1 MSITVERASQYFRT
15 RTAGASWNEY
25 STEQKELA
33 IAQARRDLSK
43 ALGRP
48 MRDDEPEYREGDRT
62 RDEYAVYEQALF
74 TMLRDMNPKIGSG
87 IVPSLDQTKAQEQR
101 ITIGLARRRW
111 SEEAL
116 SWLAT
121 RISTECIIV

>member
-62 RDEYAVYEQALF
+62 RDEYAVYEQALY
-74 TMLRDMNPKIGSG
+74 TMLRDMNPGLG
-87 IVPSLDQTKAQEQR
+87 GDIVPALDQSKAQD
-101 ITIGLARRRW
+101 RRVTVGAGHGKW
-111 SEEAL
+111 SAEAL

-121 RISTECIIV
+121 RVCTECVIV